1 MSFLV
6 HRRLSVQR
14 QTIARISIVQ
24 AGIREVRTLRIVPA
38 IERLGVR
45 LQSLVEMR
53 VEGIRAQMQSMV
65 LITQTA
71 ARLRHLQVVFLV
83 HLRFRAV
90 IVRSEDSC
98 CRPVVVQRRIHR
110 AIGAK
115 GCQLE
120 ASAQIHRGCHT
131 LQIRVAARTVCP
143 DAVGGT
149 SERLQ
154 QRHLP
159 EREVAVHH
167 QSHAHRHPIV
177 PHA

>member
-1 MSFLV
+1 
-6 HRRLSVQR
+6 
-14 QTIARISIVQ
+14 
-24 AGIREVRTLRIVPA
+24 
-38 IERLGVR
+38 
-45 LQSLVEMR
+45 
-53 VEGIRAQMQSMV
+53 MQPVV
-65 LITQTA
+65 LIAQAA

-90 IVRSEDSC
+90 IVRGQDGR

-115 GCQLE
+115 GRQLE

-143 DAVGGT
+143 DAVGGS

-154 QRHLP
+154 QRYLS

-167 QSHAHRHPIV
+167 QSHAHCNPIV